1 MSFLVAMAR
10 AHYHDNAFDAFT
22 ASPGYSL
29 ENARAMMWMS
39 QLAYDTLTARSMG
52 LSLGLD
58 SSAFALAIRCFP
70 SGNACAV
77 EIRAAESLTLSRI
90 VAGNDPL
97 MVATRPP
104 ATTTHALPSRAD
116 DRIAALTNARSPAQ
130 APTLSTGPIAARP
143 NTEQA
148 LFFTG
153 HSLGGALALIAAER
167 AARDPAVNARATGV
181 YVFGCPRAGGDAFFN
196 SYTPLFGDST
206 FRLVHGS
213 DIVATVPPAGLF
225 RHVGRLIQCDLGGCS
240 HRKRRCRITTND
252 KPEMAELVEA
262 ALKADVRDIV
272 ETGAINPSI
281 GTRPVAQT
289 ARGLLRIF
297 RDHVPDN
304 YFRALS
310 VTIG

>member
-22 ASPGYSL
+22 ALSGYSL

-39 QLAYDTLTARSMG
+39 QLAYDTDDRPKVESVLDAWG
-52 LSLGLD
+52 LGLRAFVTNNPITGFPLG
-58 SSAFALAIRCFP
+58 SAC
-70 SGNACAV
+70 V
-77 EIRAAESLTLSRI
+77 V
-90 VAGNDPL
+90 VAGGRGATIVSFAGTDPL
-97 MVATRPP
+97 KVSDWHTDFS
-104 ATTTHALPSRAD
+104 ALPSPDGLHRGFANSLD
-116 DRIAALTNARSPAQ
+116 SAWSPIEGA
-130 APTLSTGPIAARP
+130 IAARP

-167 AARDPAVNARATGV
+167 AASDPAVKARATGV

-196 SYTPLFGDST
+196 TYTLLFGDST

-225 RHVGRLIQCDLGGCS
+225 RHVGRLIQCDSGRLFTS
-240 HRKRRCRITTND
+240 QTPMSDHDND
-252 KPEMAELVEA
+252 NPEMAESVEA
-262 ALKADVRDIV
+262 ALKADARDIV
-272 ETGAINPSI
+272 ETGVINPPI
-281 GTRPVAQT
+281 GTRPVAQA
-289 ARGLLRIF
+289 ARDLLRIF